1 MAIASLQP
9 QAAGR
14 HDLQL
19 RRQRETRARVRRRL
33 LHGLAESVA
42 EVRIRQLV
50 LRARRVILDLHAVL
64 TDEGAQ
70 DFEVISVFGKS
81 DRSQYLSVR
90 HESSGIRR

>member
-33 LHGLAESVA
+33 LHGLAETVA
-42 EVRIRQLV
+42 EVRIRHQV
-50 LRARRVILDLHAVL
+50 PRARRIILDLHADL

-70 DFEVISVFGKS
+70 VFELISVIGAP
-81 DRSQYLSVR
+81 D
-90 HESSGIRR
+90 